1 MKLYIY
7 DHCPFCARARMM
19 AGFLGM
25 SLEEVTLLNDDEATP
40 NALIGAKQVPILQKE
55 DGTAMGE
62 SLDIVRYLAQQ
73 AAYDFDENVRDG
85 VQKWFDKVG
94 KYQNHLVQPRA
105 VYLPLAEFA
114 SESAR
119 LYYTEKK
126 EEKLGK
132 FSDNMAQTK
141 KYLSKINRDLK
152 ELEMF
157 LLSDQSVSGK
167 EGISMEDILLFPI
180 LRNLT
185 MVRGIVFPER
195 IAAYIQNMATKSK
208 MDTYL
213 NFAI

>member
-19 AGFLGM
+19 AGFLGI

-132 FSDNMAQTK
+132 FSDNMAQTE

-195 IAAYIQNMATKSK
+195 IAAYIQNMAAKSK